1 MNEDITL
8 DPKVCAQIDH
18 WVKKYPEDKPRSAAV
33 AALRIVQ
40 KHYDGWVSKPLMKAI
55 ANYLNIPPIW
65 VYEIGTFYD
74 MIERKPVGR
83 YKISICTNLSCR
95 LCGAEKI
102 VDHFKKRLNIN
113 LGETTPDHLVTLKGV
128 ECLAACANAPMCQI
142 NDEDYHLNLTP
153 EKIDDML
160 REMGVEVT
168 ENA

>member
-1 MNEDITL
+1 MKRE
-8 DPKVCAQIDH
+8 A
-18 WVKKYPEDKPRSAAV
+18 RSAALV
-33 AALRIVQ
+33 LSSLIVMHDEEGCLEIVMRYSSRLQ
-40 KHYDGWVSKPLMKAI
+40 PLMKAI
-55 ANYLNIPPIW
+55 SNYLNIPPIW